1 MVPSTTES
9 AEEFFINYL
18 KKTKFEN
25 EESDSIMKW
34 SNHVT
39 LKARFHKYP
48 FDIFCRIK
56 ESQRKYIL
64 SVLKCLDSFEP
75 IALYF

>member
-1 MVPSTTES
+1 MCKS
-9 AEEFFINYL
+9 
-18 KKTKFEN
+18 KKFEN

-39 LKARFHKYP
+39 LKARYSHGKYQM
-48 FDIFCRIK
+48 DIFCGIK
-56 ESQRKYIL
+56 ENQRKYIL

-75 IALYF
+75 IALYL